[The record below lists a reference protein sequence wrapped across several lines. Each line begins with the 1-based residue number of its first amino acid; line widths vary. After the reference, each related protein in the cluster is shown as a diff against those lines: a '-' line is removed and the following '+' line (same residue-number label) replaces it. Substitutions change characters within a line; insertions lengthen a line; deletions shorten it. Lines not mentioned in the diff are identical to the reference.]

1 MSPEELN
8 SALRRRPYVP
18 LRIHV
23 TDGVHY
29 DILNPEMA
37 MIGRTILFLGLR
49 RDVDSP
55 FFDEPVM
62 VSMRHV
68 TRVEPIVEAAPAG

>member
-8 SALRRRPYVP
+8 SALRRKPYVP
-18 LRIHV
+18 IRVHV

-37 MIGRTILFLGLR
+37 MIGRTILFIGLR
-49 RDVDSP
+49 RDIDSP
-55 FFDEPVM
+55 YFDEPVM

-68 TRVEPIVEAAPAG
+68 TRVEPIIEAASAG

>member
-1 MSPEELN
+1 MSPDELN
-8 SALRRRPYVP
+8 SALRRRPYIP

-29 DILNPEMA
+29 DVPIPDMV
-37 MIGRTILFLGLR
+37 MTGRTILFIGLR

-55 FFDEPVM
+55 YFDEPVM

-68 TRVEPIVEAAPAG
+68 TRVEPIITASAAG

>member
-8 SALRRRPYVP
+8 RALRRRPYVP

-37 MIGRTILFLGLR
+37 MIGRTILFVGLR

-68 TRVEPIVEAAPAG
+68 TRVEPIVEAAAG

>member
-8 SALRRRPYVP
+8 SALRRKPYIP
-18 LRIHV
+18 LRVHV

-29 DILNPEMA
+29 DITIPDMA
-37 MIGRTILFLGLR
+37 MIGRTILFIGLR
-49 RDVDSP
+49 RDVQSP

-62 VSMRHV
+62 VSMRHI
-68 TRVEPIVEAAPAG
+68 TRVEPIVEATTAG

>member
-8 SALRRRPYVP
+8 SALRRRPYIP

-29 DILNPEMA
+29 DIPIPDMA
-37 MIGRTILFLGLR
+37 MIGRTILFIGLR
-49 RDVDSP
+49 RDIESP
-55 FFDEPVM
+55 YFDEPVW
-62 VSMRHV
+62 VALRHV
-68 TRVEPIVEAAPAG
+68 TRVEPIVEAAPPA

>member
-8 SALRRRPYVP
+8 SWLRRRPYIP

-29 DILNPEMA
+29 DIPIPDMA
-37 MIGRTILFLGLR
+37 MIGRTALFIGLR
-49 RDVDSP
+49 RDIDSP
-55 FFDEPVM
+55 LFDEPVM

-68 TRVEPIVEAAPAG
+68 TRVEPLIEAAPAG